1 MARKNFILQGDSG
14 MSEQVLKVLES
25 MKDKDLAEL
34 IRMYLEDPSFLKL
47 HVIFLKMGIN
57 FDSEKVNVIITSTH
71 EYEDRG
77 ILFQQIGA
85 IIVDGLMYVL
95 RLVYNP
101 NFNEARIELKQEDYI
116 VLQYYAMG
124 DHHEN

>member
-1 MARKNFILQGDSG
+1 
-14 MSEQVLKVLES
+14 MSEQVLKVLEL
-25 MKDKDLAEL
+25 MRDKDLAEL

-101 NFNEARIELKQEDYI
+101 NFNEARIELKQEEYI

>member
-1 MARKNFILQGDSG
+1 
-14 MSEQVLKVLES
+14 MSEQVLKVLQS
-25 MKDKDLAEL
+25 KDQDLAEL
-34 IRMYLEDPSFLKL
+34 IRMYLEDPSYLKL
-47 HVIFLKMGIN
+47 RVILQKLGIN
-57 FDSEKVNVIITSTH
+57 IESGKVNVIITSTY

-101 NFNEARIELKQEDYI
+101 NFNEARIELNQEDYV